1 MILLILGV
9 LSNNSAITISA
20 AVLLI
25 MQQTFLS
32 SHIPLLEKYGV
43 KIGII
48 ILTIGVLS
56 PLVSGKI
63 QLPDLSGFLSW
74 KMALSIA
81 VGVLVAWLAGKG
93 VPLMG
98 EQPIFSHWLAYRH
111 NYWCSIFRWNS
122 RWPTYCCRYIS
133 FTFRENLNEK
143 QIPYY
148 CHFKRILLCRTR
160 RICSSWL
167 KPYIRSQSIIMD

>member
-1 MILLILGV
+1 MYSHSMYFHDRMPLKIFSPHFLSMSLQFNIIALLLVILIILGL
-9 LSNNSAITISA
+9 LSHNSAITISA
-20 AVLLI
+20 SILLI

-74 KMALSIA
+74 KMALSISI
-81 VGVLVAWLAGKG
+81 GVLVAWLAGKG

-98 EQPIFSHWLAYRH
+98 EQPILVTGLLIGTIIGVAFLGGIPVGPLIAAGILALFLGK
-111 NYWCSIFRWNS
+111 I
-122 RWPTYCCRYIS
+122 
-133 FTFRENLNEK
+133 
-143 QIPYY
+143 
-148 CHFKRILLCRTR
+148 
-160 RICSSWL
+160 
-167 KPYIRSQSIIMD
+167 

>member
-1 MILLILGV
+1 MYFHDRMPLKIFSPHFLSMSLQFNIIALLLVILIILGL
-9 LSNNSAITISA
+9 LSHNSAITISA
-20 AVLLI
+20 SILLI

-74 KMALSIA
+74 KMALSISI
-81 VGVLVAWLAGKG
+81 GVLVAWLAGKG

-98 EQPIFSHWLAYRH
+98 EQPILVTGLLIGTIIGVAFLGGIPVGPLIAAGILALFLGK
-111 NYWCSIFRWNS
+111 I
-122 RWPTYCCRYIS
+122 
-133 FTFRENLNEK
+133 
-143 QIPYY
+143 
-148 CHFKRILLCRTR
+148 
-160 RICSSWL
+160 
-167 KPYIRSQSIIMD
+167 